1 MGECEQAACILT
13 TKDRMRH
20 QKLQSVSE
28 VTIVAEVSEV
38 TIVADVSEVI
48 IVAKVRGEVVV
59 YSQGWLGMAQTVM
72 SVSLFSALPF

>member
-28 VTIVAEVSEV
+28 VTIVAE
-38 TIVADVSEVI
+38 VSEVI